1 MSAQAE
7 SLHSLLKKL
16 EGLLKEYSPVMDTRT
31 EGLVERAIK
40 YGSVFSEVSL
50 PSWKPAI
57 IDTLQLNPVAR
68 AVFGLASV
76 TFEVC
81 ARYWRIRSGDNAR
94 PLSS

>member
-16 EGLLKEYSPVMDTRT
+16 EELLKEYSPMMGART

-40 YGSVFSEVSL
+40 YGAVFAEVSF

-57 IDTLQLNPVAR
+57 IDT
-68 AVFGLASV
+68 F
-76 TFEVC
+76 
-81 ARYWRIRSGDNAR
+81 
-94 PLSS
+94 